1 MTEASV
7 SGPSL
12 ARYRRK
18 VLLHSELVA
27 YWAVVF
33 LFVALQVYSSAWL
46 VSDFNW
52 ILFVDHDDAYQVEQF
67 LNNMG
72 EKSVEA
78 LPEWKAAYGSEL
90 FLAIPLYKLIRWI
103 VGSASPVDAYRFLK
117 VLHIL
122 AVGSSLLL
130 LRVVM
135 RQSGA
140 PVLVPVLAVALVV
153 SSPRFFAYAQ
163 SLKPDAN
170 VVLFFLVASFWAL
183 LKFDASGK
191 SGWLIASIALGALAA
206 AVKWWGIFLLVPQFY
221 LAAVHAGS
229 GRGSKPLIGWWHLL
243 GANTVLCALFFLT
256 LVVQGRPLVERLPH
270 PYRAVVLVAM
280 AATGLVVAVW
290 FAVTTGGSGLLL
302 RYMAK
307 ATGAPASMGI
317 KLSRLLYCF
326 IGIGSLF
333 AAGYVI
339 FAGPFLL
346 SDQLKYSITGYF
358 VAGLLNP
365 NAAPL
370 IANVSRWLSR
380 MWDSGLFLG
389 LMMPAVFGSSILLL
403 GSNFYQ
409 EYRKLRAIGFFSV
422 TLLVFLA
429 VLVARVFPA
438 PLMMLL
444 PFVATLA
451 VIPVAMWAVRLNAL
465 GRNLVLTTLVL
476 LAGGQTVL
484 QGLQTVDVFFS
495 YRKTIQAISTM
506 NHALVASLNKVSG
519 NERDRM
525 VYMAGRD
532 FPIHNEVAGTK
543 HLTGTEYGDLL
554 NRLLSCCGGSQAIQG
569 LGNTNRLATFVVIQ
583 ADPSSSFAA
592 YLPRVEKLRN
602 MGCLD
607 PVSEITG
614 YSYRRGS
621 RWRFSYALY
630 QIHSHQNTT

>member
-1 MTEASV
+1 MSEPSVMEPSRSHYTHKALFRTE
-7 SGPSL
+7 
-12 ARYRRK
+12 
-18 VLLHSELVA
+18 LLTYGALV
-27 YWAVVF
+27 F
-33 LFVALQVYSSAWL
+33 FFVALQLFSTAWL
-46 VSDFNW
+46 VFDFNW

-67 LNNMG
+67 LNNMHEG
-72 EKSVEA
+72 SVEA
-78 LPEWKAAYGSEL
+78 LPDWKAAYGSEL
-90 FLAIPLYKLIRWI
+90 FLVIPLYKLTTAV
-103 VGSASPVDAYRFLK
+103 VGSASPLDAYRFLK
-117 VLHIL
+117 VLHII

-170 VVLFFLVASFWAL
+170 VVLFFLVAGFWAL

-256 LVVQGRPLVERLPH
+256 LAVQGRPLVERLPH
-270 PYRAVVLVAM
+270 PYRMVVLVAM
-280 AATGLVVAVW
+280 AATGLLVAVW
-290 FAVTTGGSGLLL
+290 FAVTTGGSWLLL
-302 RYMAK
+302 RYMVK

-339 FAGPFLL
+339 FAAPFLL

-358 VAGLLNP
+358 VAGLLKP

-409 EYRKLRAIGFFSV
+409 EYRRLRAIGFFSV

-506 NHALVASLNKVSG
+506 NNALVASLNKVSG

-525 VYMAGRD
+525 LYMAGRD

-554 NRLLSCCGGSQAIQG
+554 NGLLSSCDGSQRVER
-569 LGNTNRLATFVVIQ
+569 LGNTNKSVTFIVIQ
-583 ADPSSSFAA
+583 TDPSSNFAS
-592 YLPRVEKLRN
+592 YLTKVEKLKN
-602 MGCLD
+602 LGCLD
-607 PVSEITG
+607 LVSEMVG
-614 YSYRRGS
+614 DSYRRGI